1 MDMGL
6 ACRLPQT
13 LAASAL
19 HLDRGRLVVPIAG
32 LVPLTDSRHQVFPS
46 LLLGLDPARAALA
59 LGPDADHP
67 PQLRILP
74 NSKD

>member
-1 MDMGL
+1 MTWTW
-6 ACRLPQT
+6 AWHVAFPQT

-67 PQLRILP
+67 PQLRI
-74 NSKD
+74 